1 LKTTFYFSL
10 VLVVAFLFSACST
23 ALYRAGIGMERWRAG
38 MIEKS
43 MDLNELQLSYL
54 DGGSGKIILM
64 IHGFGANKDSW
75 NRFARHLTDKF
86 RVIAVDLPGHGDSTS
101 SLERK
106 YDIQSQALW
115 LALFVDKLG
124 MDRFNIFGSS
134 MGGAIAIYYTHLH
147 PDRIMTL
154 GLMSSAGVLS
164 PNPSEYMQLLEK
176 GKNPLLVHSRDDF
189 ENMLNFVMVKPPYMP
204 WFIKN
209 AVYEE
214 YMERQAINKK
224 IFNDISDKELA
235 NIPFLS
241 EIKKPVFVIWGKQDR
256 VLDVSSVRVFEERI
270 PNTYSVILE
279 DTGHAP
285 MMEEPEASAGHYL
298 HFLETFYN

>member
-1 LKTTFYFSL
+1 M
-10 VLVVAFLFSACST
+10 ARFL
-23 ALYRAGIGMERWRAG
+23 L
-38 MIEKS
+38 
-43 MDLNELQLSYL
+43 
-54 DGGSGKIILM
+54 
-64 IHGFGANKDSW
+64 IHGACHGGW
-75 NRFARHLTDKF
+75 CWE
-86 RVIAVDLPGHGDSTS
+86 RVTPLLEAAGHSVMAPDLPGHGDSTS

-176 GKNPLLVHSRDDF
+176 GENPLLVHSRDDF

-214 YMERQAINKK
+214 YIEV
-224 IFNDISDKELA
+224 L
-235 NIPFLS
+235 
-241 EIKKPVFVIWGKQDR
+241 PVRSQNQ
-256 VLDVSSVRVFEERI
+256 S
-270 PNTYSVILE
+270 
-279 DTGHAP
+279 
-285 MMEEPEASAGHYL
+285 
-298 HFLETFYN
+298 